1 MRIWIRFLLVSLLA
15 LLAACGDDGSDFLV
29 RGDDSSDV
37 ELTGSSS
44 FERDSGSSVS
54 SSGSKAR
61 SSSSAKSGA
70 GTSEASQQG
79 SLVPPCRTET
89 EDNCK
94 YITLKDERDGKEYKA
109 VEIGNQVWMAENLNY
124 EIEKSYCYED
134 SLHYCEKYGR
144 MYPWYV
150 AMDADGLFSSNG
162 KGCHYNAECSATF
175 PVRGI
180 CPDGWHLPSKADWD
194 TLLLVVGG
202 SNMEGKKLKASTVW
216 GDKYKGTDEFGFS
229 ALPGGQRML
238 GGSYIWDEVYAYFWT
253 SSDYGDNFDA
263 YNVMLRYDYDDAI
276 INIGGDCANKGCAL
290 SVRCLRDKGVDN
302 MDYDLSFVASETF
315 LNPDVSYG
323 ELEDERDGQVYKT
336 VKIGDQEWMA
346 ENLNFETANSYN
358 FEYDLTYR
366 KAYGRFYSWSEAM
379 DSAGVFSENGKD
391 CGESSECTPTYPVRG
406 ICPSGWHLPSS
417 AEWDTLLSAVG
428 GYTGRRL
435 KSTSGWFEKGNGT
448 NDFGFSA
455 APAGASSSPY
465 DSGTYEGVI
474 TEYWSS
480 DTRGPTNASCL
491 YLAYDEVYAEVLN
504 VCGKKFL
511 YSIRCLKD

>member
-1 MRIWIRFLLVSLLA
+1 MRFGLKFLLVPLA
-15 LLAACGDDGSDFLV
+15 FAFLAACGDDDSDFLV
-29 RGDDSSDV
+29 KGGDSSDV
-37 ELTGSSS
+37 EHSVSSS
-44 FERDSGSSVS
+44 SVRDSGSSLS
-54 SSGSKAR
+54 SSGVKSN
-61 SSSSAKSGA
+61 SSSSAKSGS
-70 GTSEASQQG
+70 GTSETSQQG

-124 EIEKSYCYED
+124 EMEESYCYED

-144 MYPWYV
+144 LYPWYV
-150 AMDADGLFSSNG
+150 AMDADGLFSSSG
-162 KGCHYNAECSATF
+162 KGCHYNAECTPTY

-202 SNMEGKKLKASTVW
+202 SNTEGKKLKASTVW
-216 GDKYKGTDEFGFS
+216 GDEYKGTDEFGFS
-229 ALPGGQRML
+229 ALPGSHRMH
-238 GGSYIWDEVYAYFWT
+238 GGS
-253 SSDYGDNFDA
+253 
-263 YNVMLRYDYDDAI
+263 M
-276 INIGGDCANKGCAL
+276 
-290 SVRCLRDKGVDN
+290 
-302 MDYDLSFVASETF
+302 
-315 LNPDVSYG
+315 
-323 ELEDERDGQVYKT
+323 DGQVYKT
-336 VKIGDQEWMA
+336 VKIEDQEWMA
-346 ENLNFETANSYN
+346 ENLNFETENSYN

-391 CGESSECTPTYPVRG
+391 CGDGSDCTPTYPVRG

-435 KSTSGWFEKGNGT
+435 KSTSGWFAKGNGT
-448 NDFGFSA
+448 NDVGFSAGFAKGNGTNDVGFSA
-455 APAGASSSPY
+455 APTGAASPPY
-465 DSGTYEGVI
+465 GFCTYEGAY

-480 DTRGPTNASCL
+480 DICGRINVYCL
-491 YLAYDEVYAEVLN
+491 LLSYDEVYAKLRHD
-504 VCGKKFL
+504 CGKTFFL
-511 YSIRCLKD
+511 SIRCLKD

>member
-1 MRIWIRFLLVSLLA
+1 MRFGPKFLFVPLAFA
-15 LLAACGDDGSDFLV
+15 LLAACGDDDSDFLV
-29 RGDDSSDV
+29 KGDDSSDV
-37 ELTGSSS
+37 ELSGSSGS
-44 FERDSGSSVS
+44 ERDSGSSVS

-61 SSSSAKSGA
+61 SSSSAKSGS

-124 EIEKSYCYED
+124 EMEESYCYED

-144 MYPWYV
+144 LYPWYV
-150 AMDADGLFSSNG
+150 AMDADGLFSSSG
-162 KGCHYNAECSATF
+162 KGCHYNAECSPTY

-202 SNMEGKKLKASTVW
+202 SNTEGKKLKASTVW
-216 GDKYKGTDEFGFS
+216 GEEFKGTDEFGFS
-229 ALPGGQRML
+229 ALPGSHRMH
-238 GGSYIWDEVYAYFWT
+238 GGSMYIWEGSYAYFWT
-253 SSDYGDNFDA
+253 SSDYKDNFDA
-263 YNVMLRYDYDDAI
+263 YKVMLRYDYDDAI
-276 INIGGDCANKGCAL
+276 IDIDANKAYAF

-315 LNPDVSYG
+315 FNPDVSYG
-323 ELEDERDGQVYKT
+323 ELVDERDGQVYKT
-336 VKIGDQEWMA
+336 VKIEDQEWMA
-346 ENLNFETANSYN
+346 ENLNFETENSYN

-366 KAYGRFYSWSEAM
+366 NTYGRFYSWSEAM

-391 CGESSECTPTYPVRG
+391 CGEGSDCTPTYPVRG

-435 KSTSGWFEKGNGT
+435 KSTSGWFAKGNGT
-448 NDFGFSA
+448 NDVGFSA
-455 APAGASSSPY
+455 APTGAASPPY
-465 DSGTYEGVI
+465 GFCTYEGAY

-480 DTRGPTNASCL
+480 DICGRINVYCL
-491 YLAYDEVYAEVLN
+491 LLSYDEVYAKLRHD
-504 VCGKKFL
+504 CGKTFFL
-511 YSIRCLKD
+511 SIRCLKD